1 MSAPITNT
9 TESQSP
15 GEEIPADKIL
25 ATQDAFNTN
34 LNFIDV
40 IPDIKVK
47 NCNINLEELKTEVGD
62 LFKNPNPIA
71 LYMNSSKIRDKFTD
85 FVNCLSD
92 TIVSGFSLDDNQ
104 GITYAIY
111 KNAKYD
117 DVWSQFLKNYLY
129 EFKYFDFLT
138 YLNFVVIS
146 DNNKNL
152 LAKAL
157 LKLYK
162 REKQEN
168 ISKFLE
174 LFKSKYDLEQVK
186 DYAEYFK
193 IKDYEIEFRY
203 TDEDKVNYFLQELYF
218 NLDITQRE
226 VFRELFS
233 LNPKEFDPNF
243 TRTVKIVGLVMDDY
257 PYKQDSI
264 YEYVNKPENS
274 SLKSE
279 VDQAINGY
287 SLDKRAFYENLYKII
302 HGELQVEKKIFWKYV
317 KIEIINRHYPDIK
330 NLFYFYSAK
339 KFVNK
344 EIFNTFKGTIDYNK
358 IDNDF
363 KTGILKSNHYAQ
375 IQQLKELKNLL
386 LELNN
391 NIFSFFLNP
400 MVYSIISERLRI
412 QEKDLWKL
420 EYLLYYIFA
429 DNYSEYKHL
438 YMFFNQLEAF
448 MNASG
453 KVSVLEKIKVSFSL
467 VLLTSLVITFS
478 YFYLPIGV
486 FIGLLFLSMI
496 KGFEFYYP
504 DLYFRGKTNL
514 GLKFFA
520 TLILI
525 MSSYFWLTSADT
537 DSKRDLAHA
546 IEQIRQVGVMPSDQ
560 AMQASVNYVKA
571 SLFDIKK

>member
-1 MSAPITNT
+1 MSAPKTI
-9 TESQSP
+9 SP
-15 GEEIPADKIL
+15 EATKEIDISI
-25 ATQDAFNTN
+25 QDSFYNDT
-34 LNFIDV
+34 F
-40 IPDIKVK
+40 PDLKVK
-47 NCNINLEELKTEVGD
+47 NCNINLEELKKEVGD
-62 LFKNPNPIA
+62 LFKNPNPLS
-71 LYMNSSKIRDKFTD
+71 LYMNSSKIRDKFAD

-92 TIVSGFSLDDNQ
+92 TIVTWFSLDDTQ
-104 GITYAIY
+104 GITYSIY

-117 DVWSQFLKNYLY
+117 NVWSEFLKNYLY

-146 DNNKNL
+146 DTDKQY

-162 REKQEN
+162 HEKHEN

-174 LFKSKYDLEQVK
+174 LFKSKYDFEQIK
-186 DYAEYFK
+186 DYAEYFN
-193 IKDYEIEFRY
+193 IKDMEIEFRY
-203 TDEDKVNYFLQELYF
+203 TDENKINYFLQELYF
-218 NLDITQRE
+218 NLDIAQRE

-233 LNPKEFDPNF
+233 LNPKKFDPSF

-257 PYKQDSI
+257 PYKQDAI
-264 YEYVNKPENS
+264 YKYVNKPENAV
-274 SLKSE
+274 LKAE
-279 VDQAINGY
+279 VDSAIESY
-287 SLDKRAFYENLYKII
+287 SLDKRAFYENLYRTI
-302 HGELQVEKKIFWKYV
+302 HWELQVEKKIFWQYI

-330 NLFYFYSAK
+330 NLFYFYSANN
-339 KFVNK
+339 FVTK
-344 EIFNTFKGTIDYNK
+344 EIFNTFKWSLDYNK
-358 IDNDF
+358 VDIDM
-363 KTGILKSNHYAQ
+363 KSWVLNPTHYAQ
-375 IQQLKELKNLL
+375 IEQLKELKNLL

-400 MVYSIISERLRI
+400 LVYSIISERLKI
-412 QEKDLWKL
+412 QQKDLWKL
-420 EYLLYYIFA
+420 EYLLFYIFA

-448 MNASG
+448 MNSTW

-467 VLLTSLVITFS
+467 VLVNSLIIVFS
-478 YFYLPIGV
+478 YFYLPIWV
-486 FIGLLFLSMI
+486 FLGLLFLAMI

-520 TLILI
+520 TLILL
-525 MSSYFWLTSADT
+525 MSSYFWLTSP
-537 DSKRDLAHA
+537 DSASRRDLANMV
-546 IEQIRQVGVMPSDQ
+546 EQVKKVWVMPSDQ
-560 AMQASVNYVKA
+560 AMKISVDYVKA